1 MAKVC
6 SRVFQNKLCDNNKTP
21 LTVKKTTQRCCVP
34 PADCDGV
41 DAKNQTKKTKQKMV
55 LGGNL
60 FPSRAGTHCL
70 TDDGLS
76 LPRRRRRRRAQ
87 RTTPIWRGLPR
98 VTLRVGS
105 RRRPARGLRGHRTPP
120 RSSLHAGGVSVR
132 WRRWLH
138 RTTRLALSQ
147 PACLASPAGEGRRRR
162 AALVA
167 RAPPLELRAT
177 GKTTQQRRSGAS
189 ACQARFG

>member
-1 MAKVC
+1 
-6 SRVFQNKLCDNNKTP
+6 
-21 LTVKKTTQRCCVP
+21 
-34 PADCDGV
+34 
-41 DAKNQTKKTKQKMV
+41 MV

-189 ACQARFG
+189 ACKLDLVERRRHFQSGAGGCQTCGSMAEAAAAPWVRRRWLRRRSIRRLLVREGWLRET